1 MTGARVRRTLLSD
14 NYLRWQCRYGFSVL
28 SAIGQECPI
37 YTPNPFTFPAVRL
50 GYENQFCIYA
60 SAPGGKMIRLK
71 VNGKESTFD
80 GDPDMPLLW
89 YLRDVAGLTGTK
101 FGCGM
106 ALCGACT
113 VHQNGEAIRSCT
125 TAMKDVGN
133 GEITTIEGI
142 APMHPVQ
149 KAWMEIKVPQCGYC
163 QTGQIMQAIAFLKA
177 NKNPSDQ
184 DIDTAMSGNLC
195 RCGTYQRIRAAIHQA
210 AKETA

>member
-1 MTGARVRRTLLSD
+1 
-14 NYLRWQCRYGFSVL
+14 
-28 SAIGQECPI
+28 
-37 YTPNPFTFPAVRL
+37 
-50 GYENQFCIYA
+50 
-60 SAPGGKMIRLK
+60 MIVFK
-71 VNGKESTFD
+71 VNGKARTFD

-113 VHQNGEAIRSCT
+113 VHKNGAAIRSCST
-125 TAMKDVGN
+125 PMKTVSGS
-133 GEITTIEGI
+133 EITTIEGI

-149 KAWMEIKVPQCGYC
+149 AAWMEIRVPQCGYC
-163 QTGQIMQAIAFLKA
+163 QSGQIMQAIALLKK

-184 DIDTAMSGNLC
+184 EIDTAMSGNLC

-210 AKETA
+210 AKHQAAKHPAAKETA